1 MKLTEAM
8 SRSKLRKE
16 SIGPPGGNFRSAGTA
31 RRATVTLS
39 HMATPARIAT
49 SVLTG
54 FLGSGKTTLLNRL
67 LRDPRCKDAAVLVN
81 EFGEIGIDHLLVR
94 NVDENI
100 LRTSTGCLCCAMRG
114 DMIGT
119 LRDLYAR
126 RQKRMVPRFK
136 RMLIETTG
144 LADPAPILHTLMKDP
159 LIATRF
165 RLDGVIAT
173 VDAVNGARQLEH
185 QPESVKQAAMA
196 DRLLITK
203 TDLAKTGST
212 DGLRARLRR
221 LNPSAKVFTVI
232 QGDIDPS
239 ILLDCGLYNPQ
250 TKTADVLAWLNAE
263 AHADTHDH
271 AHDRHGENDIR
282 SYCLTFDAA
291 PDWPH
296 FADAFQALVEVHGER
311 ILRFK
316 GLLHVAGES
325 SPIVVHGVQHLFH
338 PPVALDAWPDGD
350 RRSRVVV
357 ITRGLSAEQL
367 FARLQPLAPRLYVRT
382 EGLRHATT

>member
-1 MKLTEAM
+1 M
-8 SRSKLRKE
+8 
-16 SIGPPGGNFRSAGTA
+16 TA
-31 RRATVTLS
+31 
-39 HMATPARIAT
+39 PARIAT

-165 RLDGVIAT
+165 RLDGVITT
-173 VDAVNGARQLEH
+173 VDAVNGVRHLEQ

-203 TDLAKTGST
+203 TDLAQSVAT
-212 DGLRARLRR
+212 DALRTQLRR
-221 LNPSAKVFTVI
+221 LNPSAKVFNVV
-232 QGDIDPS
+232 QGDIDS
-239 ILLDCGLYNPQ
+239 SLLLDCGLYNPQ
-250 TKTADVLAWLNAE
+250 TKTPDVPAWLGAE
-263 AHADTHDH
+263 AHADTHQDAH
-271 AHDRHGENDIR
+271 AHHHEDDIG
-282 SYCLTFDAA
+282 SYCLTFGAA
-291 PDWPH
+291 LEWPQ
-296 FADAFQALVEVHGER
+296 FADALQSLVEAHGER
-311 ILRFK
+311 VLRFK
-316 GLLHVAGES
+316 GLLDIAGES
-325 SPIVVHGVQHLFH
+325 APVVVHGVQHLFH
-338 PPVALDAWPDGD
+338 PPVALSAWPDAD
-350 RRSRVVV
+350 RRSRLVV
-357 ITRGLSAEQL
+357 ITRGLSLADVL
-367 FARLQPLAPRLYVRT
+367 KALQSLSPCCLVRT
-382 EGLRHATT
+382 EDPQVART

>member
-1 MKLTEAM
+1 
-8 SRSKLRKE
+8 
-16 SIGPPGGNFRSAGTA
+16 
-31 RRATVTLS
+31 
-39 HMATPARIAT
+39 MATPARIAT

-203 TDLAKTGST
+203 TDLAKKTGST

-221 LNPSAKVFTVI
+221 LNPGAKVFTVI

-239 ILLDCGLYNPQ
+239 MLLDCGLYNPQ
-250 TKTADVLAWLNAE
+250 TKTPDVLAWLNAE
-263 AHADTHDH
+263 AHDDPQHD
-271 AHDRHGENDIR
+271 AHERHHDDDIR
-282 SYCLTFDAA
+282 SYCLTFDGALG
-291 PDWPH
+291 WPQ
-296 FADAFQALVEVHGER
+296 FADAFQELVEAHGER

-316 GLLHVAGES
+316 GLLNVAGES
-325 SPIVVHGVQHLFH
+325 APVVVHGVQHLFH
-338 PPVALDAWPDGD
+338 PPVALPAWPDAD
-350 RRSRVVV
+350 QRSRIVV
-357 ITRGLSAEQL
+357 ITRGLSSEQL
-367 FARLQPLAPRLYVRT
+367 LAQLQPLGPQLFVRT
-382 EGLRHATT
+382 EDPRGAAA

>member
-1 MKLTEAM
+1 MT
-8 SRSKLRKE
+8 
-16 SIGPPGGNFRSAGTA
+16 
-31 RRATVTLS
+31 
-39 HMATPARIAT
+39 TPARIAT

-126 RQKRMVPRFK
+126 REKRMVPRFK

-165 RLDGVIAT
+165 RLDGVITT
-173 VDAVNGARQLEH
+173 VDAVNGAGQLEQ
-185 QPESVKQAAMA
+185 QPESVKQAAVA

-203 TDLAKTGST
+203 TDLAQA
-212 DGLRARLRR
+212 DAADALRNRLRR
-221 LNPSAKVFTVI
+221 LNPSARLFTVI
-232 QGDIDPS
+232 QGEIDPTV
-239 ILLDCGLYNPQ
+239 LLDCGLYDPQ
-250 TKTADVLAWLNAE
+250 KKTADVLTWLGAE
-263 AHADTHDH
+263 AHADAHGH
-271 AHDRHGENDIR
+271 GPHDRHDAADIK
-282 SYCLTFDAA
+282 SFCLTFDAA
-291 PDWPH
+291 LDWPQ
-296 FADAFQALVEVHGER
+296 FVDAFQALVDSHGER
-311 ILRFK
+311 LLRFK
-316 GLLHVAGES
+316 GLLNIAGQAT
-325 SPIVVHGVQHLFH
+325 PIAVHGVQHLFH
-338 PPVALDAWPDGD
+338 PPVALPAWPDAD
-350 RRSRVVV
+350 RRSRLVV
-357 ITRGLSAEQL
+357 IARGLS
-367 FARLQPLAPRLYVRT
+367 LQRILDALQALAPRPLVKT
-382 EGLRHATT
+382 EDRPGGST

>member
-1 MKLTEAM
+1 M
-8 SRSKLRKE
+8 
-16 SIGPPGGNFRSAGTA
+16 TA
-31 RRATVTLS
+31 
-39 HMATPARIAT
+39 PARIAT

-126 RQKRMVPRFK
+126 REKRMVPRFK

-173 VDAVNGARQLEH
+173 VDAVNGARQLEQ

-196 DRLLITK
+196 DRLLISK
-203 TDLAKTGST
+203 TDLAEAEAI
-212 DGLRARLRR
+212 DALCARLGT
-221 LNPSAKVFTVI
+221 LNPAAKLFTVI
-232 QGDIDPS
+232 HGEIDPAV
-239 ILLDCGLYNPQ
+239 LLDCGLYNPH
-250 TKTADVLAWLNAE
+250 TKSADVIAWLGAE
-263 AHADTHDH
+263 AHSAAH
-271 AHDRHGENDIR
+271 AHAVHDR
-282 SYCLTFDAA
+282 
-291 PDWPH
+291 
-296 FADAFQALVEVHGER
+296 
-311 ILRFK
+311 
-316 GLLHVAGES
+316 
-325 SPIVVHGVQHLFH
+325 
-338 PPVALDAWPDGD
+338 
-350 RRSRVVV
+350 
-357 ITRGLSAEQL
+357 
-367 FARLQPLAPRLYVRT
+367 
-382 EGLRHATT
+382 

>member
-1 MKLTEAM
+1 MT
-8 SRSKLRKE
+8 
-16 SIGPPGGNFRSAGTA
+16 
-31 RRATVTLS
+31 
-39 HMATPARIAT
+39 TPARIAT

-81 EFGEIGIDHLLVR
+81 EFGAIGIDHLLVR

-165 RLDGVIAT
+165 RLDGVIAM
-173 VDAVNGARQLEH
+173 VDAVNGSLQLEH

-196 DRLLITK
+196 DRLLISK
-203 TDLAKTGST
+203 TDLADAQATQA
-212 DGLRARLRR
+212 LRVRLQR
-221 LNPSAKVFTVI
+221 LNPGARVFTVLH
-232 QGDIDPS
+232 GEIDPS
-239 ILLDCGLYNPQ
+239 VLLDCGLYNPQ
-250 TKTADVLAWLNAE
+250 AKTPDVIAWLGAE
-263 AHADTHDH
+263 AHYDPQRHAPHDLH
-271 AHDRHGENDIR
+271 HDNGIR
-282 SYCLTFDAA
+282 SFCLTFDASIA
-291 PDWPH
+291 WPQ
-296 FADAFQALVEVHGER
+296 FADAFQALIDAHGER
-311 ILRFK
+311 VLRFK
-316 GLLHVAGES
+316 GLLDIAGEAA
-325 SPIVVHGVQHLFH
+325 PIVVHGVQHLFH
-338 PPVALDAWPDGD
+338 PPVALPAWPDAD
-350 RRSRVVV
+350 RRSRLVV
-357 ITRGLSAEQL
+357 ITRGLD
-367 FARLQPLAPRLYVRT
+367 LQTLLNALAPLAPRLYVKTGDRP
-382 EGLRHATT
+382 GVPARSV

>member
-1 MKLTEAM
+1 MT
-8 SRSKLRKE
+8 
-16 SIGPPGGNFRSAGTA
+16 
-31 RRATVTLS
+31 
-39 HMATPARIAT
+39 TPARIAT

-126 RQKRMVPRFK
+126 REKRMVPRFK

-165 RLDGVIAT
+165 RLDGVITT
-173 VDAVNGARQLEH
+173 VDAVNGAAQLEQ

-203 TDLAKTGST
+203 TDLATG
-212 DGLRARLRR
+212 DAADALRTRLRR
-221 LNPSAKVFTVI
+221 LNPGAKLFTAV

-239 ILLDCGLYNPQ
+239 VLLDCGLYNPR
-250 TKTADVLAWLNAE
+250 TKSADVAAWLGAE
-263 AHADTHDH
+263 AHSEVHPHD
-271 AHDRHGENDIR
+271 ARDRHAVAEIQ
-282 SYCLTFDAA
+282 TFCMTFAA
-291 PDWPH
+291 PLDWPQ
-296 FADAFQALVEVHGER
+296 FVDAFQALVESHGER
-311 ILRFK
+311 LLRFK
-316 GLLHVAGES
+316 GLLDIAGQ
-325 SPIVVHGVQHLFH
+325 PTPVVVHGVQHLFH
-338 PPVALDAWPDGD
+338 PPVALPAWPDAD
-350 RRSRVVV
+350 HRSRLVV
-357 ITRGLSAEQL
+357 ITRGLSMQGILDALQTL
-367 FARLQPLAPRLYVRT
+367 SPQPLFKT
-382 EGLRHATT
+382 ENRPDRST

>member
-1 MKLTEAM
+1 M
-8 SRSKLRKE
+8 
-16 SIGPPGGNFRSAGTA
+16 TA
-31 RRATVTLS
+31 
-39 HMATPARIAT
+39 PARIAT

-173 VDAVNGARQLEH
+173 VDAVNGTRQLEQ

-203 TDLAKTGST
+203 TDLVADEST
-212 DGLRARLRR
+212 QCIRARLRR
-221 LNPSAKVFTVI
+221 LNPSARVFTVV
-232 QGDIDPS
+232 QGEIEPS
-239 ILLDCGLYNPQ
+239 LLLDCGLYNPQ
-250 TKTADVLAWLNAE
+250 TKSADVAAWLGAE
-263 AHADTHDH
+263 AHADAHHAAHDH
-271 AHDRHGENDIR
+271 HHEADVR
-282 SYCLTFDAA
+282 SFCLTFER
-291 PDWPH
+291 PVEWLR
-296 FADAFQALVEVHGER
+296 FADAFQALVEAHGER

-316 GLLHVAGES
+316 GLLDVAGES
-325 SPIVVHGVQHLFH
+325 APVVVHGVQHLFH
-338 PPVALDAWPDGD
+338 PPVALTAWPDAD
-350 RRSRVVV
+350 HRSRMVV
-357 ITRGLSAEQL
+357 ITRGLSLEQL
-367 FARLQPLAPRLYVRT
+367 LAALQPLAPRAFRT
-382 EGLRHATT
+382 EDRRGAAT

>member
-1 MKLTEAM
+1 M
-8 SRSKLRKE
+8 
-16 SIGPPGGNFRSAGTA
+16 PP
-31 RRATVTLS
+31 
-39 HMATPARIAT
+39 PARIAT

-67 LRDPRCKDAAVLVN
+67 LRDRRLKDAAVLVN

-126 RQKRMVPRFK
+126 REQRMVPRFK

-165 RLDGVIAT
+165 RLDGVITT
-173 VDAVNGARQLEH
+173 VDAVNGAMQLKQ

-203 TDLAKTGST
+203 TDLAPANRV
-212 DGLRARLRR
+212 DALRAQLKRV
-221 LNPSAKVFTVI
+221 NPGAVLLTAV
-232 QGDIDPS
+232 QGEIDPAV
-239 ILLDCGLYNPQ
+239 LLDCGLYNPR
-250 TKTADVLAWLNAE
+250 TKSPDVLAWLGAE
-263 AHADTHDH
+263 AHAATHPNAQH
-271 AHDRHGENDIR
+271 RHPHDDDIR
-282 SYCLTFDAA
+282 TYCLTFDEAL
-291 PDWPH
+291 PWPR
-296 FADAFQALVEVHGER
+296 FADAFQALVATHGER
-311 ILRFK
+311 VLRFK
-316 GLLHVAGES
+316 GLLNVFAQAT
-325 SPIVVHGVQHLFH
+325 PVVVHGVQHLFH
-338 PPVALDAWPDGD
+338 PPLALPAWPDAD
-350 RRSRVVV
+350 HRSRLVL
-357 ITRGLSAEQL
+357 ITRGLSLNELVLA
-367 FARLQPLAPRLYVRT
+367 LQSLSPRPFFRRADHLS
-382 EGLRHATT
+382 AQA